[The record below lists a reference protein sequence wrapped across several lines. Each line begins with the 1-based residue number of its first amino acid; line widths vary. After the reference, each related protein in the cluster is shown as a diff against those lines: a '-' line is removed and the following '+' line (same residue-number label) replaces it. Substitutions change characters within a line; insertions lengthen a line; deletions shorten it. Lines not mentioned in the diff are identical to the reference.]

1 MIATIF
7 SGTDDL
13 IVILVAVVVI
23 FGGSQLPK
31 LARNTGQAL
40 REFTKA
46 RADIEAESSSA
57 IAAPAVDLPLPAADG
72 SSPVR
77 YSSPD

>member
-1 MIATIF
+1 VIATIF

-46 RADIEAESSSA
+46 QPE
-57 IAAPAVDLPLPAADG
+57 PPP
-72 SSPVR
+72 
-77 YSSPD
+77 

>member
-1 MIATIF
+1 MFATIF

-13 IVILVAVVVI
+13 IVILVALVVI

-40 REFTKA
+40 REF
-46 RADIEAESSSA
+46 REAHTEA
-57 IAAPAVDLPLPAADG
+57 GPATGPGTAAPALDVPPPIAGG
-72 SSPVR
+72 SGQAGV
-77 YSSPD
+77 